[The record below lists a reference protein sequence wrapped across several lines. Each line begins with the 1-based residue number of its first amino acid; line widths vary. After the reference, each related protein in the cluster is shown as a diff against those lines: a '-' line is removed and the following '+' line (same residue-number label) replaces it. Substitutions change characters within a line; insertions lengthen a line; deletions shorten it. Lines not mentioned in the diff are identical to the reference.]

1 MLMKFHYLMQFQKL
15 MCIVCFAVLDISNK
29 IYDSFTKTIRVH
41 IYKSDVCV
49 CDCEREVWI
58 ACAACTWSR
67 RQLTCDW
74 ATLLAPCS
82 IKKCRHGVEASFF
95 YLCVNKICIISYYF
109 LGLSPNYEFVVFVF
123 PPRKMS
129 PELMISK
136 RLVASDTKELEHEFQ
151 VNECFILFLS

>member
-1 MLMKFHYLMQFQKL
+1 MYTYTSP
-15 MCIVCFAVLDISNK
+15 MCAFA
-29 IYDSFTKTIRVH
+29 
-41 IYKSDVCV
+41 
-49 CDCEREVWI
+49 I
-58 ACAACTWSR
+58 ASVR
-67 RQLTCDW
+67 FGLH
-74 ATLLAPCS
+74 APHAHDHADNVRLRNAS
-82 IKKCRHGVEASFF
+82 SSVFDKKCRHGVEASFF